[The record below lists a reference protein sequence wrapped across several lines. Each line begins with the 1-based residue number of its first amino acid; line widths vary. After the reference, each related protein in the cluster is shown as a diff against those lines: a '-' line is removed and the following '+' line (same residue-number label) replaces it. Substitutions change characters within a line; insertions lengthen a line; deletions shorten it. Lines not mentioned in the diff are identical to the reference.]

1 MFPMIK
7 DIELLR
13 FCNYIINLPAY
24 SSNKS
29 HCLFTVILMI
39 FKVFS
44 QKDTNKVRSL
54 GVWLAL
60 RLRHR
65 NFSNLVLKSNVQES
79 FKIKTSDD
87 S

>member
-1 MFPMIK
+1 MFPTIK
-7 DIELLR
+7 DIELQC
-13 FCNYIINLPAY
+13 FCKGIINLPAY

-29 HCLFTVILMI
+29 HCLFTAILMI

-60 RLRHR
+60 RVRHR

-79 FKIKTSDD
+79 FNKK
-87 S
+87 